1 MVKENKEVPIEA
13 AVKWLIKERDRYKEK
28 LDTIVPYTKSLETRV
43 RDLEKLIEGLGDC
56 PMKRIEKLEKENRRL
71 IEEKTFLI
79 QDYQKSDWYKSM
91 QVKAKKKD
99 ERIHHLRESLL
110 EAMVKLNEYEKGNK
124 PGV

>member
-1 MVKENKEVPIEA
+1 MPIEA

-99 ERIHHLRESLL
+99 ERIHSLRESLL

>member
-28 LDTIVPYTKSLETRV
+28 LDTIVPYTKSLEVRV

-91 QVKAKKKD
+91 QVKTKKKD
-99 ERIHHLRESLL
+99 ERIHSLRESLL
-110 EAMVKLNEYEKGNK
+110 EAMVKLNEYEGRNK

>member
-1 MVKENKEVPIEA
+1 MVKENREVPIEA

-91 QVKAKKKD
+91 QVRVNKKD
-99 ERIHHLRESLL
+99 ERIRHLRESLL

>member
-1 MVKENKEVPIEA
+1 MVKENREVPIEA

-79 QDYQKSDWYKSM
+79 QDYQKSDWYKRM

>member
-1 MVKENKEVPIEA
+1 MKENKEVPIEA

>member
-1 MVKENKEVPIEA
+1 MKENKEVPIEA

-91 QVKAKKKD
+91 QVRVNKKD
-99 ERIHHLRESLL
+99 ERIRHLRESLL

>member
-1 MVKENKEVPIEA
+1 MVKENREVPIEA

-99 ERIHHLRESLL
+99 ERIHSLRESLL